1 MDSYKKGS
9 DGTYKKQRM
18 SVEEKAI
25 LWHLAR
31 FMFLKWG
38 IIIGINRLA
47 KNLRMMED
55 KRKIVD
61 LLKRIDETAD
71 KLKGMEP

>member
-1 MDSYKKGS
+1 MDSYKKDS
-9 DGTYKKQRM
+9 DGTYRKQRM

-31 FMFLKWG
+31 FMLLKWG
-38 IIIGINRLA
+38 IVIGISRLA

-55 KRKIVD
+55 KRQIVD